1 MLWNIYINF
10 GHPSDKD
17 VMTIHQVLEDI
28 LISYGYN
35 DIVREL
41 EETKNQYEIDGLRLN
56 MIVEFKDF
64 LKFMLVGELV
74 AGDGYKY
81 IINDLN
87 RYESY
92 FWCKFKESL
101 DESLVQNFT
110 IETIASSHK
119 YSIPKYTQSFHTHFL
134 NNQY

>member
-1 MLWNIYINF
+1 MLWNMHINF
-10 GHPSDKD
+10 GYPSEKD
-17 VMTIHQVLEDI
+17 VMTIHQVLGDV
-28 LISYGYN
+28 LISHGYN

-41 EETKNQYEIDGLRLN
+41 EQTNKPCVLDDIRLST
-56 MIVEFKDF
+56 IVEFKDF

-87 RYESY
+87 RHEAY

-101 DESLVQNFT
+101 DESLVQVFT

-119 YSIPKYTQSFHTHFL
+119 YGIPKYTQSFNTHFL
-134 NNQY
+134 NNQ

>member
-1 MLWNIYINF
+1 MLWNIHINF

-17 VMTIHQVLEDI
+17 VMTIHQVLGDV
-28 LISYGYN
+28 LISHGFS
-35 DIVREL
+35 DIIKEL
-41 EETKNQYEIDGLRLN
+41 EQTNKPCVLDDIRLS

-74 AGDGYKY
+74 AGDAYKY

-87 RYESY
+87 RHEAY

-101 DESLVQNFT
+101 DESLVKDFT
-110 IETIASSHK
+110 IEAVASSHK
-119 YSIPKYTQSFHTHFL
+119 YDSFKYTQSFNTHFL
-134 NNQY
+134 NNQ

>member
-17 VMTIHQVLEDI
+17 VMTIHQVLEDV

-74 AGDGYKY
+74 AGDGYMY

-87 RYESY
+87 RYEAY

-101 DESLVQNFT
+101 DERLVQDFT

-119 YSIPKYTQSFHTHFL
+119 YTQSFNKPIF
-134 NNQY
+134 

>member
-17 VMTIHQVLEDI
+17 VMTIHQVLEDV

-74 AGDGYKY
+74 AGDGYMY

-87 RYESY
+87 RYEAY

-101 DESLVQNFT
+101 DERLVQDFT

-119 YSIPKYTQSFHTHFL
+119 YGIPNYTQSFNTHFL
-134 NNQY
+134 NNQ

>member
-1 MLWNIYINF
+1 MLWNMHINF
-10 GHPSDKD
+10 GHPSEKD
-17 VMTIHQVLEDI
+17 VMTIHQVLGDV

-41 EETKNQYEIDGLRLN
+41 EETKNQYVLDDIRLS

-87 RYESY
+87 RHEAY

-101 DESLVQNFT
+101 DERLVKDFT
-110 IETIASSHK
+110 IEAIASSHK
-119 YSIPKYTQSFHTHFL
+119 YDIPKYTQSFNTHFL
-134 NNQY
+134 NNQ

>member
-1 MLWNIYINF
+1 MLWNIHINF

-17 VMTIHQVLEDI
+17 VMTIHQVLGDV
-28 LISYGYN
+28 LISHGFS
-35 DIVREL
+35 DIIKEL
-41 EETKNQYEIDGLRLN
+41 EQTNKPCVLDDIRLS

-87 RYESY
+87 RHEAY

-101 DESLVQNFT
+101 DESLVKDFT
-110 IETIASSHK
+110 IEAVASSHK
-119 YSIPKYTQSFHTHFL
+119 YGVPKYTQSFNTHFL
-134 NNQY
+134 NNQ

>member
-1 MLWNIYINF
+1 MLLNMHINF
-10 GHPSDKD
+10 GHPSEKD
-17 VMTIHQVLEDI
+17 VMTIHQVLGDV

-41 EETKNQYEIDGLRLN
+41 EETKNQYVLDDIRLS

-87 RYESY
+87 RHEAY

-101 DESLVQNFT
+101 DERLVKDFT
-110 IETIASSHK
+110 IEAIASSHK
-119 YSIPKYTQSFHTHFL
+119 YDIPKYTQSFNTHFL
-134 NNQY
+134 NNQ

>member
-1 MLWNIYINF
+1 MMWNIYINF

-17 VMTIHQVLEDI
+17 VMSIHQVLGDV
-28 LISYGYN
+28 LISHGFS
-35 DIVREL
+35 DIIKEL
-41 EETKNQYEIDGLRLN
+41 EQTNKPCVLDDIRLS

-87 RYESY
+87 RYEAY

-101 DESLVQNFT
+101 DESLVQDFT

-119 YSIPKYTQSFHTHFL
+119 YGIPKYTQSFNTHFL
-134 NNQY
+134 NNQ

>member
-1 MLWNIYINF
+1 MLWNIRINF

-17 VMTIHQVLEDI
+17 VMTIHQVLEDV

-74 AGDGYKY
+74 AGDGYMY

-87 RYESY
+87 RYEAY

-101 DESLVQNFT
+101 DESLVQDFT

-119 YSIPKYTQSFHTHFL
+119 YGIPKYTQSFNTHFL
-134 NNQY
+134 NNQ

>member
-10 GHPSDKD
+10 GHPSEKD
-17 VMTIHQVLEDI
+17 VMTIHQVLGDV
-28 LISYGYN
+28 LISYGFS

-41 EETKNQYEIDGLRLN
+41 EQTNKPCVLDDIRLN

-87 RYESY
+87 RHEAY

-101 DESLVQNFT
+101 DESLVKDFT
-110 IETIASSHK
+110 IETVASSHK
-119 YSIPKYTQSFHTHFL
+119 YDIPKYTQSFNTHFL
-134 NNQY
+134 NNQ